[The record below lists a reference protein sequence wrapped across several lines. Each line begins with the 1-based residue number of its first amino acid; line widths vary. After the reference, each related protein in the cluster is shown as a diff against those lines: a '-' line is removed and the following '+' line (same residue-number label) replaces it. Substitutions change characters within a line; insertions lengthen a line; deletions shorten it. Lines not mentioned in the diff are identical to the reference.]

1 VPAYQTEQ
9 LMLWGDGQSRTGDPN
24 KKKKISGDDL
34 PDCREQAPHDFGI
47 LFRSAAFG
55 SSRSRRPVCQ

>member
-34 PDCREQAPHDFGI
+34 PDLQGAGTARLRNFVSVSGFRIEQVAQAG
-47 LFRSAAFG
+47 L
-55 SSRSRRPVCQ
+55 